1 MKGLVLN
8 AEWDP
13 RPNYTIT
20 DSERTTRKAITGSS
34 VWRRPRVAIETVP
47 DPKLG
52 PREGLIR
59 PRACGVC
66 GSDEHFYETDKEG
79 AMLYPDLTPVPV
91 GIGHEFSGAVTD
103 VGKDERDL
111 RRGGMVTSEQMN

>member
-52 PREGLIR
+52 PREVLIR

-66 GSDEHFYETDKEG
+66 GSEVEFYETDKEG
-79 AMLYPDLTPVPV
+79 DQLHPGLTRVP
-91 GIGHEFSGAVTD
+91 GRIGHQFCGQRAGGRKD
-103 VGKDERDL
+103 VREV
-111 RRGGMVTSEQMN
+111 RRRET

>member
-52 PREGLIR
+52 PREVLIR
-59 PRACGVC
+59 PRASIVYLTDG
-66 GSDEHFYETDKEG
+66 HFDATDNEG
-79 AMLYPDLTPVPV
+79 YSVP
-91 GIGHEFSGAVTD
+91 SNLDRVTD
-103 VGKDERDL
+103 EAVDEVS
-111 RRGGMVTSEQMN
+111 GEVAEVAKE